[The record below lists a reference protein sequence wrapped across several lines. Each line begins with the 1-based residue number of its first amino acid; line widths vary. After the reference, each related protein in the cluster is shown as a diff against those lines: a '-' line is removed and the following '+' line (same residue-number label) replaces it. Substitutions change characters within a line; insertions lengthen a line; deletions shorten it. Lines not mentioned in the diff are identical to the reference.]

1 LERQIKKEN
10 DKLDRDLKARKA
22 KAKAAAELRRNQRF
36 KELEAEQTRKMEEE
50 LDGKKK
56 IEEALTTSDRKDEIL
71 NVFSNNLKSKIND
84 GNQLVVEM
92 EKKRRDEEALRQQHE
107 REQRKVQGEAMKDA
121 ATMNKDVDDEIERLQ
136 NFNSYEPFQQLVNER
151 SQLQKQLQVVNTDD
165 ERNMLLKQ
173 LHEVD
178 DSVKN

>member
-1 LERQIKKEN
+1 
-10 DKLDRDLKARKA
+10 
-22 KAKAAAELRRNQRF
+22 
-36 KELEAEQTRKMEEE
+36 
-50 LDGKKK
+50 
-56 IEEALTTSDRKDEIL
+56 
-71 NVFSNNLKSKIND
+71 
-84 GNQLVVEM
+84 
-92 EKKRRDEEALRQQHE
+92 
-107 REQRKVQGEAMKDA
+107 MKDA

>member
-1 LERQIKKEN
+1 
-10 DKLDRDLKARKA
+10 
-22 KAKAAAELRRNQRF
+22 
-36 KELEAEQTRKMEEE
+36 
-50 LDGKKK
+50 
-56 IEEALTTSDRKDEIL
+56 
-71 NVFSNNLKSKIND
+71 
-84 GNQLVVEM
+84 
-92 EKKRRDEEALRQQHE
+92 
-107 REQRKVQGEAMKDA
+107 
-121 ATMNKDVDDEIERLQ
+121 MNKDVDDEIERLQ

>member
-107 REQRKVQGEAMKDA
+107 RE
-121 ATMNKDVDDEIERLQ
+121 
-136 NFNSYEPFQQLVNER
+136 
-151 SQLQKQLQVVNTDD
+151 
-165 ERNMLLKQ
+165 
-173 LHEVD
+173 
-178 DSVKN
+178 